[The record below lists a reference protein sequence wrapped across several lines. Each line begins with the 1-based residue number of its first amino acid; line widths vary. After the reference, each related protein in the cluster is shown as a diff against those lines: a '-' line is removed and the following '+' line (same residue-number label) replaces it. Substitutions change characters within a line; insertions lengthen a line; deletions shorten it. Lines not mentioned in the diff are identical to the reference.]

1 MKIMQ
6 ILGDFVHWDAT
17 PQFPTMQDIE
27 GRFAPDIVFVE
38 APDYVFEGWG
48 YDETAEGDARF
59 IKPEPPEGWVYDE
72 KTGTFYPEGEEAPKT
87 LEERVS
93 DLENNAGGGNAD
105 AVYDELAAAYEEGV
119 QNA

>member
-6 ILGDFVHWDAT
+6 ILNGWCHWDAT
-17 PQFPTMQDIE
+17 PQFSTLQDVE
-27 GRFAPDIVFVE
+27 GRFAPDIQFVE

-59 IKPEPPEGWVYDE
+59 LKPTAPEGWLYDE
-72 KTGTFYPEGEEAPKT
+72 KTGTFYHEGEEPPKSI
-87 LEERVS
+87 EERVTE
-93 DLENNAGGGNAD
+93 LENNAGGGNAD